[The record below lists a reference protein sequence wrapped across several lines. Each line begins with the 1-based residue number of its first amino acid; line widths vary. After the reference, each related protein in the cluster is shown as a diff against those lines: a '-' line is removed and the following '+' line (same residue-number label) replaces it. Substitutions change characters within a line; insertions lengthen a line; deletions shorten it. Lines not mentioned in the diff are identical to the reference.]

1 MKTAG
6 ERGSPGHPVARATR
20 KGVDLARRRIVP
32 VLGGAKRTRVVLV
45 LACVLALA
53 SADTATVGAAAV
65 ELRRAL
71 HVGNT
76 DIGLLVAVTAAVA
89 AIFSLPF
96 GVLADRVRRTHLLGL
111 ALLGWSVA
119 MVWSATAGSFT
130 ELLYARL
137 ALGGVSA
144 AAGPV
149 TASLVG
155 DWFLPSERGQIYSFV
170 LAGELLGAG
179 VGFAITG
186 DVAALSWRFAFVVL
200 ALPAVPIAWAMF
212 HLPEPARGGAGVL
225 APEAGA
231 LGARA
236 PGTRAPEAGAPEAG
250 APEAGANATD
260 QRDNPPS
267 TAAGAYAGRPPSQPA
282 ARGGTVPPA
291 TAKMPANGG
300 PPSPPG
306 GERPTSRRGWVGW
319 SPPPPR
325 ANMPP
330 PTGRPAA
337 GFPPPPPRPGAP
349 EGGMP
354 PPRGAQ
360 RSQGWAPPPPRS
372 GRQRAQLS
380 DAQRLVLESGIRPDP
395 VLAARARP
403 GMGFLAA
410 VRYVLAVPTNVALIV
425 AGACAY
431 YFLAG
436 VETFG
441 EEFVSHQYHVSQVVS
456 NLLLLLVGTGAVAGV
471 LVAGPLGDRLLH
483 RGRISGRVL
492 VAAVSASAAVVLLV
506 PALLTHSALAALP
519 YILLAAACISA
530 QNPPIDA
537 ARLDIVPSWLWGRAE
552 GVRTFVRTAA
562 QALAPLVFGAF
573 SEYVFGGGN
582 QGLYWTFVVMLVP
595 MSASAVYLFSAA
607 HRYPRDVAT
616 AVLAAQAA
624 DRRQ

>member
-1 MKTAG
+1 MKAAG
-6 ERGSPGHPVARATR
+6 ERGSPGHPVVRATR

-32 VLGGAKRTRVVLV
+32 VLGGATRTRVVLV

-65 ELRRAL
+65 ELRQAL

-76 DIGLLVAVTAAVA
+76 DIGLLVAGTAVVAAV
-89 AIFSLPF
+89 FSLPF
-96 GVLADRVRRTHLLGL
+96 GVLADRVRRTHLLSL

-155 DWFLPSERGQIYSFV
+155 DWFLPGERGQIYSFV
-170 LAGELLGAG
+170 LAGELMGAG
-179 VGFAITG
+179 AGFAITG
-186 DVAALSWRFAFVVL
+186 DVAALSWRVAFVVL
-200 ALPAVPIAWAMF
+200 ALPALPIAWAMF

-225 APEAGA
+225 APEA
-231 LGARA
+231 RTK
-236 PGTRAPEAGAPEAG
+236 GTD
-250 APEAGANATD
+250 N
-260 QRDNPPS
+260 RDNPPAA
-267 TAAGAYAGRPPSQPA
+267 AAGASAGRPSSQPA
-282 ARGGTVPPA
+282 ARGGTVPPG
-291 TAKMPANGG
+291 TAKIPANAG
-300 PPSPPG
+300 PPAPPG
-306 GERPTSRRGWVGW
+306 GERPGGERLGGERLGGERPANRRGWVGW

-337 GFPPPPPRPGAP
+337 GVPPPPSRTGPPP
-349 EGGMP
+349 GGMP
-354 PPRGAQ
+354 PPRGAK
-360 RSQGWAPPPPRS
+360 RSEGWTPPPPRS

-380 DAQRLVLESGIRPDP
+380 DAQRLVLERGIRPDP
-395 VLAARARP
+395 ALAARARP

-410 VRYVLAVPTNVALIV
+410 VRYVLAVRTNVALIV
-425 AGACAY
+425 AGACGY

-456 NLLLLLVGTGAVAGV
+456 NLLLLIVGTGAVAGV

-483 RGRISGRVL
+483 RGRTSGRVL
-492 VAAVSASAAVVLLV
+492 VAAVSASAAVVFLV

-519 YILLAAACISA
+519 YLLLAAASISA